1 MRAFLLAMLTFLTLA
16 HSVTPNEYFERILG
30 KSLWQRLESEI
41 MLQHIFKGTQKLSLF
56 PTLPIKARIQP
67 EAASVEPTIGVELL
81 LLFNPEIPDTLAETS
96 ESDYHLKIYN
106 VLRSVSTLKGI
117 EYYSAS
123 RKRMR
128 VFFYDAYV
136 IESPDNRK
144 RRSDPLV
151 ESIPPYSTIYTY
163 MKDSSLGNY
172 VAEIRYHY
180 HFDYFS
186 MSIRNQT
193 LLRLFIFPMVQPQKL
208 NMFVLIVPSGDQLL
222 FYGLSYVNASNIF
235 GIAESKTASFYNRL
249 IALFNW
255 FSTNYKRVMQ

>member
-1 MRAFLLAMLTFLTLA
+1 MRAFFLAIMTFFTLA
-16 HSVTPNEYFERILG
+16 QAVSSNEFFERIIG
-30 KSLWQRLESEI
+30 KELWQRLESDAS
-41 MLQHIFKGTQKLSLF
+41 LQHTFKETEKLGLF
-56 PTLPIKARIQP
+56 PALPIKARIEP
-67 EAASVEPTIGVELL
+67 EVARVKPTIGVELL
-81 LLFNPEIPDTLAETS
+81 LLFDPDISDTLAETR
-96 ESDYHLKIYN
+96 ESDYHLRIYN
-106 VLRSVSTLKGI
+106 VLRSISTLKGI

-123 RKRMR
+123 RKKMR
-128 VFFYDAYV
+128 TFFYDAYA

-144 RRSDPLV
+144 KRDDPLV
-151 ESIPPYSTIYTY
+151 ESIPPNSDIYTY

-172 VAEIRYHY
+172 VAQIRYHY

-193 LLRLFIFPMVQPQKL
+193 LIRWFIFPLVQPQKL
-208 NMFVLIVPSGDQLL
+208 NMFVLIVPRGDQLL

-255 FSTNYKRVMQ
+255 FRTNYKRVMR

>member
-1 MRAFLLAMLTFLTLA
+1 MRTFFLAIMTFFTLA
-16 HSVTPNEYFERILG
+16 QSVTPNEFFERIIG
-30 KSLWQRLESEI
+30 RGLWQRLERETS
-41 MLQHIFKGTQKLSLF
+41 LQYTFKGTQNLALF
-56 PTLPIKARIQP
+56 PALPIKARIEP
-67 EAASVEPTIGVELL
+67 EVARVKPTIGVELL
-81 LLFNPEIPDTLAETS
+81 MLFNPDIADTLAQMRES
-96 ESDYHLKIYN
+96 EYHLRIYN
-106 VLRSVSTLKGI
+106 VLRSISTLKGI

-128 VFFYDAYV
+128 TFFYDAYA

-144 RRSDPLV
+144 KRGDPLV
-151 ESIPPYSTIYTY
+151 WSIPPNSSIYTY

-193 LLRLFIFPMVQPQKL
+193 LLSWFIFPLVQPQKL
-208 NMFVLIVPSGDQLL
+208 NMFVLIVPRGDQLL